1 MNAPWIAALLR
12 RRIVL
17 AGWALA
23 LVFAVLAGRFW
34 HPHYGFTR
42 FIQLDEADRRSG
54 VREVRQNPVFWYAGE
69 NGYDGAAYA
78 QIAFHPTLDSEEL
91 KAAVG
96 HLSYRARRILL
107 SAIAWVAAAG
117 DPARIAG
124 TYAALNLA
132 VWAALALLLWRI
144 LRVSDAH
151 GLVAWTGVMFSA
163 GALHSVRLA
172 LTDLLAATLA
182 AWAVWGGERGRGG
195 RAAFLIGAA
204 GLARETALTAV
215 AALWRPKAGTTFGRG
230 FRLAGLAVLPLAL
243 WLGYV
248 RWRLGPA
255 DQGFGNFTWP
265 VTAWIDKWV
274 EVIAAFPRHPDFRWL
289 VTTTFLATVGLT
301 AQAAYVLRRARPAD
315 PWWRLGV
322 VQVLLMA
329 LLGTAVWEGHP
340 GAATR
345 VLLPLGIVFAVLAV
359 RDRAPW
365 RWLIAGGLVVF
376 AGLESLR
383 DLPAA
388 PREISAG
395 RLPGG
400 SYSARLADGWHG
412 REEHRNSIWAWSGGA
427 AALEIETAGLPPD
440 ATVRVRLE
448 VRGISARPLE
458 IWHEKTRVWMG
469 EISTTRAWIGLPPL
483 RNPPARELRI
493 ELRSPAAPVAEGG
506 TGGGGRPLSFA
517 LSGVKLDSSAGR

>member
-17 AGWALA
+17 AGWVLA
-23 LVFAVLAGRFW
+23 VGFAFLAGRFW
-34 HPHYGFTR
+34 HPHYGLTR

-54 VREVRQNPVFWYAGE
+54 IREVRENPVFWYAGE

-78 QIAFHPTLDSEEL
+78 QIAFHPALDSEEL

-107 SAIAWVAAAG
+107 SALAWVVAAG

-124 TYAALNLA
+124 TFAALNLA

-144 LRVSDAH
+144 LGVTDAR
-151 GLVAWTGVMFSA
+151 GLVAWAGVVFSA

-172 LTDLLAATLA
+172 LTDLLAATLV
-182 AWAVWGGERGRGG
+182 AWAVWAGERGRGG
-195 RAAFLIGAA
+195 AAAALIGAA

-215 AALWRPKAGTTFGRG
+215 AALWRPKAGALFGRG
-230 FRLAGLAVLPLAL
+230 FYLVGLAVLPLAL

-265 VTAWIDKWV
+265 VVAWIDKWV

-289 VTTTFLATVGLT
+289 ITTTFLSTVGLT
-301 AQAAYVLRRARPAD
+301 AQAAYVLRRARPD
-315 PWWRLGV
+315 DSWWRLGAA
-322 VQVLLMA
+322 QVLMMA

-345 VLLPLGIVFAVLAV
+345 VLLPLGIVFAVLTV
-359 RDRAPW
+359 RDRASW

-376 AGLESLR
+376 AGVEALR
-383 DLPAA
+383 EVPVA
-388 PREISAG
+388 PREIAAG
-395 RLPGG
+395 RFSGG

-412 REEHRNSIWAWSGGA
+412 REQQGNSIWAWSRGA
-427 AALEIETAGLPPD
+427 ALVEIETAGLP
-440 ATVRVRLE
+440 AGAAVKVRLE
-448 VRGISARPLE
+448 TRGISARPLE
-458 IWHEKTRVWMG
+458 VWQGGARVWTG
-469 EISTTRAWIGLPPL
+469 EISTSRAWIDLPPL
-483 RNPPARELRI
+483 KKPTSGDLQL
-493 ELRSPAAPVAEGG
+493 ELRSPAEPVAEG

-517 LSGVKLDSSAGR
+517 LSGVKLDSAAGR

>member
-23 LVFAVLAGRFW
+23 LGFALLAGRFW

-54 VREVRQNPVFWYAGE
+54 LREVRENPVFWYQGE
-69 NGYDGAAYA
+69 SGYDGAAYA
-78 QIAFHPTLDSEEL
+78 QIAFHPALDAEEL

-107 SAIAWVAAAG
+107 SALAWALSAG
-117 DPARIAG
+117 DPARVAG
-124 TYAALNLA
+124 TYASLNLA
-132 VWAALALLLWRI
+132 VWAALAVLLWRI
-144 LRVSDAH
+144 LRVTDAR
-151 GLVAWTGVMFSA
+151 GLVAWAGVMFSA

-182 AWAVWGGERGRGG
+182 AGAVWAAERGRGG
-195 RAAFLIGAA
+195 RAVALIGAA

-215 AALWRPKAGTTFGRG
+215 VALWRPKVGAALGRG

-289 VTTTFLATVGLT
+289 VTTTLLATVGLT
-301 AQAAYVLRRARPAD
+301 AQAAYVLRRARPDDA
-315 PWWRLGV
+315 WWRLGAA
-322 VQVLLMA
+322 QVLMMA

-359 RDRAPW
+359 RDRASW
-365 RWLIAGGLVVF
+365 RWLFAGGLVVF
-376 AGLESLR
+376 AGMEALR
-383 DLPAA
+383 NVPAA
-388 PREISAG
+388 PLEIGAG
-395 RLPGG
+395 RFTGG
-400 SYSARLADGWHG
+400 SYSARLADGWYG
-412 REEHRNSIWAWSGGA
+412 REQLSNSVWAWSGGA
-427 AALEIETAGLPPD
+427 SVLEVETAGLPSD
-440 ATVRVRLE
+440 ALVKVRLE
-448 VRGISARPLE
+448 MRGISARPLE
-458 IWHEKTRVWMG
+458 IWQGETRIWKG
-469 EISTTRAWIGLPPL
+469 GISTARAWIELPLL
-483 RNPPARELRI
+483 RAPPARELRI
-493 ELRSPAAPVAEGG
+493 ELRSSAAPVFEGPG
-506 TGGGGRPLSFA
+506 TGGRSLSFA
-517 LSGVKLDSSAGR
+517 LSGVEVISASGR